1 MGIDDPEQDSPPPK
15 AVERSAGWSGTV
27 NPSSAHELEVGPG
40 PDGQGS
46 QPRLIRARTMIPA
59 TIANPSTVFA
69 V

>member
-1 MGIDDPEQDSPPPK
+1 MGIDGLAQDSPPPK
-15 AVERSAGWSGTV
+15 AVERSTGWSGTV
-27 NPSSAHELEVGPG
+27 NSSSTHELEVGPG

-59 TIANPSTVFA
+59 TIANPSAVFA